1 MPSTTSS
8 PAATATATISPGSVA
23 RTSSGPACARASVS
37 ASANTR
43 SRHDLTDTGTR
54 RPHRSASGIE
64 IEPVYRPADLEDFD
78 PATALGEPGEYPY
91 TRGIHPDGYRGRP
104 WTMRQYAGF
113 ATAEETNARFRY
125 LLAAGA
131 PGLSTA
137 FDLPTQL
144 GMDSDDPLAA
154 GEVGRVGVAI
164 DSVAVPKPAYCRIVQ
179 RRLRYIVGWMPRV
192 KGNSPGS
199 PSSRAGSHVDGSGG
213 TREESTI

>member
-1 MPSTTSS
+1 MAESNAGTDRDVR
-8 PAATATATISPGSVA
+8 ATESGIPVERVYDEGSVA
-23 RTSSGPACARASVS
+23 
-37 ASANTR
+37 
-43 SRHDLTDTGTR
+43 DL
-54 RPHRSASGIE
+54 
-64 IEPVYRPADLEDFD
+64 DLVER
-78 PATALGEPGEYPY
+78 LGEPGAFPF
-91 TRGIHPDGYRGRP
+91 TRGIHPTMYRERP

-164 DSVAVPKPAYCRIVQ
+164 DSVEDMARLFDGIPLDRVSTSMTINAPAAVLLLLYQLVAEEGGADPRELRGTVQ
-179 RRLRYIVGWMPRV
+179 NDVLKEY
-192 KGNSPGS
+192 
-199 PSSRAGSHVDGSGG
+199 
-213 TREESTI
+213 